1 MYSIEIKNE
10 TVEGAIMEV
19 NKSLFLTVNS
29 EDISPDGILEDA
41 GYDINSVEIGERDDN
56 VAEWSGYKF
65 AYEILF

>member
-1 MYSIEIKNE
+1 MYSIKIKNE

-19 NKSLFLTVNS
+19 NGNLFLTVNS
-29 EDISPDGILEDA
+29 EDISPDNILRDA
-41 GYDINSVEIGERDDN
+41 GYDVNYLEIGERDDN